1 MVAEYL
7 YAFILGAACQSLL
20 HLMTCVTLGEAMHL
34 VVERR
39 SAEERALDLLWTFL
53 DDEQRRMYEER
64 SCIPVTGSESGF
76 RWILSRER
84 NYNIYC
90 GLHALCAVPTDF
102 AQLPQS
108 DLMLAQML
116 ALRHNEREIVGVANI
131 RGRDLYN
138 RMKHPQSNWDYLFGA

>member
-1 MVAEYL
+1 
-7 YAFILGAACQSLL
+7 
-20 HLMTCVTLGEAMHL
+20 MTCVTLGEAMKL
-34 VVERR
+34 VVDRR
-39 SAEERALDLLWTFL
+39 SAEDKALGLLWSFL

-64 SCIPVTGSESGF
+64 GCIPVHGGESGH

-116 ALRHNEREIVGVANI
+116 ALRHDERRLVEVANI
-131 RGRDLYN
+131 RGRDLWI
-138 RMKHPQSNWDYLFGA
+138 RGAHKSNWDYLFAA